1 MNKIK
6 INQLQMMKTF
16 TVKMKKQTK
25 IKEMVKKIYKKINR
39 HKSAK

>member
-6 INQLQMMKTF
+6 INQLQMMKTV

-25 IKEMVKKIYKKINR
+25 INEMAKKI
-39 HKSAK
+39 